1 MKRCPKCGAEYG
13 NANTLCP
20 NDGEVLAPQDDLV
33 GRVLAD
39 KYRIEER
46 ISEGGMG
53 AVYRATHVLMG
64 KTVAIKVLRP
74 ALAADEKVV
83 ARFTR
88 EARAASR
95 LAHPHAITVMDFGED
110 DGLVFLVMEYLQGR
124 TLKELIREEGPLPM
138 DRVVEIARQI
148 AEALDAAHAQGVV
161 HRDLKSDNIM
171 LVEMNGGRD
180 WVKVVDFGIA
190 KIMEPTDPELTAPNL
205 VIGTPHYMSPEQCSR
220 STVDARSDIYSLG
233 VIIYEML
240 TGHVP
245 FTADSPTEVLLKHL
259 RESPP
264 AIREERPAL
273 PVAVDRVVM
282 RALAKRPEERFQT
295 AGELA
300 SALALAATGVEQT
313 ATFAEKPR
321 IVVPVE
327 EEREEATVVQSTV
340 AAPTVATGPTPTR
353 PRPWQL
359 LVPGVVLLVT
369 VFGIF
374 YALHRSRS
382 NTESG
387 QPSVVTE
394 PGVQPVRPARPATG
408 ESERDVAVR
417 ERAPHDNSNQQSP
430 ENANRASGTELV
442 PLPAVTGTT
451 IEPVLPP
458 DAEPRLIEEA
468 AAGNRNAN
476 RNGARTEPT
485 PRPMSNANQKQEAT
499 PTTRQLPK
507 PSPGEVLIKP
517 PEPPKKEPPAV
528 P

>member
-1 MKRCPKCGAEYG
+1 MKKCPKCGAEYDD
-13 NANTLCP
+13 ASTLCP
-20 NDGEVLAPQDDLV
+20 NDGEALALQDDLV

-53 AVYRATHVLMG
+53 AVYRATHVLMD

-74 ALAADEKVV
+74 SLAVDEKLV

-95 LAHPHAITVMDFGED
+95 LGHPHAITVMDFGED
-110 DGLVFLVMEYLQGR
+110 SGLVFLVMEYLRGR
-124 TLKELIREEGPLPM
+124 TLKDLIREEGPLPI
-138 DRVVEIARQI
+138 DRVVEISRQI
-148 AEALDAAHAQGVV
+148 ADALDAAHAQGVV

-171 LVEMNGGRD
+171 LVEINGGRD

-220 STVDARSDIYSLG
+220 STVDARSDVYSLG

-259 RESPP
+259 REQPP
-264 AIREERPAL
+264 SVREERPAL
-273 PVAVDRVVM
+273 PLAVDRVVM

-313 ATFAEKPR
+313 ATFAERPR
-321 IVVPVE
+321 IVVPVG
-327 EEREEATVVQSTV
+327 EEREEATVVQSAV
-340 AAPTVATGPTPTR
+340 AAPPVATGPAPSR
-353 PRPWQL
+353 PKPWQM
-359 LVPGVVLLVT
+359 LVPGLVLLVV

-374 YALHRSRS
+374 YALHRGG
-382 NTESG
+382 SG
-387 QPSVVTE
+387 TDKEQPPVVTE
-394 PGVQPVRPARPATG
+394 PGVQPVRPAKPATG
-408 ESERDVAVR
+408 ESERDVAAR
-417 ERAPHDNSNQQSP
+417 DRTHHDNANQQVT
-430 ENANRASGTELV
+430 ENANRASGTESM
-442 PLPAVTGTT
+442 PLPTTAGTT
-451 IEPVLPP
+451 VEPMLPP

-468 AAGNRNAN
+468 ATGNRNAN
-476 RNGARTEPT
+476 RNEMRAEPT
-485 PRPMSNANQKQEAT
+485 PRPTNNANQKREAT
-499 PTTRQLPK
+499 PAKQQLPRTT
-507 PSPGEVLIKP
+507 PSEVPVEP
-517 PEPPKKEPPAV
+517 PAPKKEPPV
-528 P
+528 IP